1 MLEITLIAMGN
12 KMPTWVTEAST
23 EFTKRLREA
32 FKLHLIE
39 IPLLKRG
46 SPHELARIL
55 DKEATR
61 LNTTIPP
68 DAHLI
73 ALDLSGTT
81 FSSENLAKHLGHLQH
96 ITSHLCFVIG
106 GPEGLPQSCLRA
118 SRERWS
124 LSTLTLPHPLAR
136 VVLLEAL
143 YREWSIL
150 NNHPY
155 HK

>member
-1 MLEITLIAMGN
+1 MLEVTLVAMGN
-12 KMPTWVTEAST
+12 KMPDWVTTASQ
-23 EFTKRLREA
+23 EFTKRLGEA

-39 IPLLKRG
+39 IPLLRRG
-46 SPHELARIL
+46 HAHDLSRIL
-55 DKEATR
+55 EKEAAR
-61 LNTTIPP
+61 LHAAIPQ

-73 ALDLSGTT
+73 ALDLTGKT
-81 FSSENLAKHLGHLQH
+81 FSSEQLAQHLNHLQH
-96 ITSHLCFVIG
+96 ISSHICFIIG
-106 GPEGLPQSCLRA
+106 GPEGLPKTCLTQ

-143 YREWSIL
+143 YRAWSIL

>member
-12 KMPTWVTEAST
+12 KMPAWVTEASN

-46 SPHELARIL
+46 HTHELARIL
-55 DKEATR
+55 DKEAAR
-61 LNTTIPP
+61 LHAAIPP
-68 DAHLI
+68 HAYLI
-73 ALDLSGTT
+73 SLDLGGTM
-81 FSSENLAKHLGHLQH
+81 FSSETLAQHLSHVQH

-106 GPEGLPQSCLRA
+106 GPEGLPQSCLRE

-124 LSTLTLPHPLAR
+124 LSSLTLPHPLAR

-143 YREWSIL
+143 YRAWSIM

>member
-12 KMPTWVTEAST
+12 KMPAWVSQASQ
-23 EFTKRLREA
+23 EFIKRLGES
-32 FKLHLIE
+32 FKLNLIE
-39 IPLLKRG
+39 IPLLRRG
-46 SPHELARIL
+46 HTHDLTRIL
-55 DKEATR
+55 EKEASR
-61 LNTTIPP
+61 LHAAIPR

-73 ALDLSGTT
+73 ALDLAGKK
-81 FSSENLAKHLGHLQH
+81 FSSEQLSVHLNHLQH
-96 ITSHLCFVIG
+96 ITSHVCFIIG
-106 GPEGLPQSCLRA
+106 GPEGLPKNCLTL

-143 YREWSIL
+143 YRAWSIL
-150 NNHPY
+150 TNHPY